1 MSLKFNTDDYVR
13 VPLPSR
19 LEANDSSD
27 PELDGDIEPTV
38 ETTIP
43 LTERINAWN
52 IEFYQQHFDVD
63 TNQVLRRLAFSV
75 IPNPRSNFIQ
85 HVLKPRADLYGPFWI
100 ATTLILASAI
110 GGNISSYLQSRGRLT
125 SWRYDFR
132 KVTLASTVIYMYWW
146 LVPLGIVAFFYIQS
160 RKSTPSSGEEDQ
172 DPLVA
177 QPQSRIRGRHTGVKA
192 HNFVELLSVYGYS
205 LTIFVPVS
213 ILWAIPNTVLQWS
226 LVVLAMVISGAFL
239 AFALF
244 PFFQREHSKIAGPLI
259 IGIVLLHCAF
269 SVGLMMTFFPG
280 SPSVVTTPVV
290 APVVPAG
297 AAVPAG
303 PVAPDSAKADVARA
317 VPDPALKDKEKIIE
331 TQKTAR

>member
-1 MSLKFNTDDYVR
+1 MVHNPTDG
-13 VPLPSR
+13 LHTLGSIFSN
-19 LEANDSSD
+19 EGA
-27 PELDGDIEPTV
+27 
-38 ETTIP
+38 
-43 LTERINAWN
+43 LTA
-52 IEFYQQHFDVD
+52 D
-63 TNQVLRRLAFSV
+63 TGGIRFTVLRRLAFSV

-146 LVPLGIVAFFYIQS
+146 LVPLGIVAFFYMQS
-160 RKSTPSSGEEDQ
+160 RKSSPSSGEEDQ

-177 QPQSRIRGRHTGVKA
+177 QPQSRVRGRHTGVKA

-213 ILWAIPNTVLQWS
+213 
-226 LVVLAMVISGAFL
+226 
-239 AFALF
+239 
-244 PFFQREHSKIAGPLI
+244 
-259 IGIVLLHCAF
+259 
-269 SVGLMMTFFPG
+269 MTFFPG

-303 PVAPDSAKADVARA
+303 PVALDSAKADVPRA
-317 VPDPALKDKEKIIE
+317 VPDLALKDKEKIID